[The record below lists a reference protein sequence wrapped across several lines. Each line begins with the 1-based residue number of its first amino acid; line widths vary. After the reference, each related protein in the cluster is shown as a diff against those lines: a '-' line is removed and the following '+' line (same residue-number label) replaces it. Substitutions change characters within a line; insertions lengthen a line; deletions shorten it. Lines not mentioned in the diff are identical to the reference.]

1 MEQARLENSEGE
13 ESRDSSSPE
22 ERSTRT
28 RTTRSRSEVRWRGS
42 TGQRRWSSVS
52 RLSGKQEK
60 DRRDKIER
68 DNQILLRKI
77 LDCHHGH
84 DRQRTSAIPATG
96 RRGEQDR
103 GNNILGSAGNKICIF

>member
-1 MEQARLENSEGE
+1 MEQVRLENSEGE
-13 ESRDSSSPE
+13 ESRGSSSPE
-22 ERSTRT
+22 ERRT

-42 TGQRRWSSVS
+42 QGQRRWSSVS

-60 DRRDKIER
+60 DKRDQIER

-84 DRQRTSAIPATG
+84 DRERTSGIPATQGKGEAEMGGTPFG
-96 RRGEQDR
+96 RT
-103 GNNILGSAGNKICIF
+103 GNVQ